1 MSKSD
6 DPDERE
12 DRDRKGPSSI
22 RRLIQELRPFLALLI
37 TCSTLTIL
45 QSAFGFVPPLILGDI
60 VNKLQTG
67 APVNAV
73 MYLTYVVGFAVI
85 QGILGYALGVY
96 TSLMGQKFLL
106 LMRERL
112 YRHMQSL
119 PLSYFEKNQ
128 TGKLVSYV
136 INDAGT
142 VNNLITGSLNSL
154 VSGAVQFV
162 IVIIVLFAINW
173 QMALLALTPVPFYII
188 NFWRFLKPLQVTSDD
203 IRVRRDTMFGVMQ
216 ERLSGV
222 QVVKS
227 FGQERRESRGF
238 MAITRGLMG
247 LNVKQGALGGGLWTS
262 ADALCGI
269 GQGLVLWY
277 GGLLCLR
284 GEIGAGTLVMFLMYS
299 VTYVYGPIIQFL
311 VAIDPITR
319 AQNAMARIFRT
330 LDIKSVVDDK
340 PTALPMPK
348 IRGDVRFEDVWFEY
362 EPDQPVIKGLNL
374 NVTAGQMVALIGFS
388 GSGKTTLTSLLLRHY
403 DPQKGRLT
411 IDGLDLRDVQLLSY
425 RAQVGVVAQESILFN
440 TTVIENIRYGRMDA
454 SDQEVMDAAIA
465 ANIHDAIE
473 QLPDAYET
481 KIGEDGVKLSVGE
494 KQRIAIARALLADPR
509 ILILDEATSSLDS
522 QTEAQLQNAL
532 DNLLEGRTSFVVAHR
547 LSTIVKADVI
557 VVLEKGII
565 VEQGTHSELLVS
577 QGIYASLYQKQFSVA
592 LEQQSA

>member
-1 MSKSD
+1 MSQTD
-6 DPDERE
+6 DPDERSGE
-12 DRDRKGPSSI
+12 RRRGTSI
-22 RRLIQELRPFLALLI
+22 RRLISELRPFLRLML

-60 VNKLQTG
+60 VNKLQRG
-67 APVNAV
+67 QSIDARL
-73 MYLTYVVGFAVI
+73 YLTYVIGFAI
-85 QGILGYALGVY
+85 AQGFLGYALGVY
-96 TSLMGQKFLL
+96 TSLMGQRFLL

-119 PLSYFEKNQ
+119 PLAYFEKNQ

-142 VNNLITGSLNSL
+142 VNNLITGNLNTL
-154 VSGAVQFV
+154 VSGVVQLV
-162 IVIIVLFAINW
+162 IVVVVLFAINW
-173 QMALLALTPVPFYII
+173 QLALLALSPVPFYIV
-188 NFWRFLKPLQVTSDD
+188 NFRRFLKPLQNTSDD
-203 IRVRRDTMFGVMQ
+203 IRARRDTMFGVMQ

-227 FGQERRESRGF
+227 FGQERREARGF

-284 GEIGAGTLVMFLMYS
+284 GTIGAGTLVMFLMYS

-311 VAIDPITR
+311 VAIDPIAR

-330 LDIKSVVDDK
+330 LDIRNSVDDE
-340 PTALPMPK
+340 PGALPMPK
-348 IRGDVRFEDVWFEY
+348 IQGNVEFEDLWFEY
-362 EPDQPVIKGLNL
+362 EPDQPVIKGLSL
-374 NVTAGQMVALIGFS
+374 SVKAGQMVALIGFS

-403 DPQKGRLT
+403 DPQSGQLS
-411 IDGLDLRDVQLLSY
+411 IDGNDIREIQLLSY
-425 RAQVGVVAQESILFN
+425 RRQVGVVAQESILFN
-440 TTVIENIRYGRMDA
+440 TSILENIRYGRMDA
-454 SDQEVMDAAIA
+454 TELEVHNAAQA
-465 ANIHDAIE
+465 ANIHEAILD
-473 QLPDAYET
+473 LPSGYDT

-522 QTEAQLQNAL
+522 QTESHLQSAL
-532 DNLLEGRTSFVVAHR
+532 DNLLAGRTSFVVAHR
-547 LSTIVKADVI
+547 LSTIVKADKI
-557 VVLEKGII
+557 VVLEKGQII
-565 VEQGTHSELLVS
+565 EEGTHAELLS
-577 QGIYASLYQKQFSVA
+577 LDGTYARLYQKQFSVA
-592 LEQQSA
+592 LEAAS

>member
-1 MSKSD
+1 MANTGE
-6 DPDERE
+6 PDERTK
-12 DRDRKGPSSI
+12 DDATRSSSF
-22 RRLIQELRPFLALLI
+22 RRLIKELRPFLALLVV
-37 TCSTLTIL
+37 CSTLTIL

-60 VNKLQTG
+60 VNKLQK
-67 APVNAV
+67 AENVNAAV
-73 MYLTYVVGFAVI
+73 YLGYVVGFAIV

-106 LMRERL
+106 VMRERL

-162 IVIIVLFAINW
+162 IVVIVLFAINW
-173 QMALLALTPVPFYII
+173 QMALLALIPVPFYIL
-188 NFWRFLKPLQVTSDD
+188 NFRRFLKPLQKTSDD
-203 IRVRRDTMFGVMQ
+203 IRTRRDTMFGVMQ
-216 ERLSGV
+216 ERLAGV

-319 AQNAMARIFRT
+319 AQNALARIFRT
-330 LDIKSVVDDK
+330 LDIANVVDDQ
-340 PTALPMPK
+340 PNALPMPV
-348 IRGDVRFEDVWFEY
+348 IRGDVKFEDVWFEY
-362 EPDQPVIKGLNL
+362 EPDQPVIKGLTL
-374 NVTAGQMVALIGFS
+374 EVAAGQMVALIGFS

-403 DPQKGRLT
+403 DPQKGRIT
-411 IDGLDLRDVQLLSY
+411 IDGFDLKDVQLLSY

-440 TTVIENIRYGRMDA
+440 TTVKENIRYGRMDA
-454 SDQEVMDAAIA
+454 TDAEVTDAAIA

-473 QLPDAYET
+473 SLPDGYET
-481 KIGEDGVKLSVGE
+481 RIGEDGVKLSVGE

-522 QTEAQLQNAL
+522 QTEAHLQTAL
-532 DNLLEGRTSFVVAHR
+532 DNLLAGRTSFVVAHR
-547 LSTIVKADVI
+547 LSTIVKADLI
-557 VVLEKGII
+557 VVLEKGVI
-565 VEQGTHSELLVS
+565 VEMGTHADLLRN
-577 QGIYASLYQKQFSVA
+577 QGVYANLYQKQFSVA
-592 LEQQSA
+592 LSA

>member
-1 MSKSD
+1 MSRAD
-6 DPDERE
+6 DSEERGADER
-12 DRDRKGPSSI
+12 KGSSAF
-22 RRLIQELRPFLALLI
+22 RRLFKELRPFLGLLI
-37 TCSTLTIL
+37 TCAALTIF

-60 VNKLQTG
+60 VNTLQKGGSINAWFYLG
-67 APVNAV
+67 AVI
-73 MYLTYVVGFAVI
+73 GFAMI
-85 QGILGYALGVY
+85 QGLLGYALGVY

-106 LMRERL
+106 VMRERL

-119 PLSYFEKNQ
+119 PLAYFEKNQ

-142 VNNLITGSLNSL
+142 VNNLITGSLNTL
-154 VSGAVQFV
+154 VSGAVQFA
-162 IVIIVLFAINW
+162 IVVIVLFAINW
-173 QMALLALTPVPFYII
+173 QMALLALSPVPFYIL
-188 NFWRFLKPLQVTSDD
+188 NFRRFLTPLQSTSED
-203 IRVRRDTMFGVMQ
+203 IRARRDTMFGVMQ
-216 ERLSGV
+216 ERLAGV

-247 LNVKQGALGGGLWTS
+247 LNVKQGMLGGGLWTS

-319 AQNAMARIFRT
+319 AQNALARIFRT
-330 LDIKSVVDDK
+330 LDIKNSIDDK
-340 PTALPMPK
+340 TQALPMPK
-348 IRGDVRFEDVWFEY
+348 IRGDVKFEDVWFEY

-374 NVTAGQMVALIGFS
+374 KVKAGQMIALIGFS
-388 GSGKTTLTSLLLRHY
+388 GSGKTTITSLLMRHY
-403 DPQKGRLT
+403 DPQSGRILV
-411 IDGLDLRDVQLLSY
+411 DDFDLRDVQLLSY

-454 SDQEVMDAAIA
+454 SDEEVERAAIA
-465 ANIHDAIE
+465 ANIHDAIVE
-473 QLPDAYET
+473 LSDGYST

-522 QTEAQLQNAL
+522 QTEAHLQAAL
-532 DNLLEGRTSFVVAHR
+532 DNLLAGRTSFVVAHR

-557 VVLEKGII
+557 VVLERGEIA
-565 VEQGTHSELLVS
+565 EQGSHGELLAKNGV
-577 QGIYASLYQKQFSVA
+577 YASLYQKQFSVA
-592 LEQQSA
+592 LQASA